1 MEEKKEPMIYYK
13 IMANKKYRVF
23 KNTYNDRDYY
33 RIQVKQKNYDGQED
47 IYYINV
53 QFKRNIE
60 LPNESDIIIKEA
72 YENIRPNKLDKFNGI
87 HYLVITEFEK
97 VENEEQLQAQAYKDF
112 RDNLDQNENMDI
124 DASQL
129 PF

>member
-1 MEEKKEPMIYYK
+1 MEEEKQPMIYYK
-13 IMANKKYRVF
+13 IMAGKKYRVF
-23 KNTYNDRDYY
+23 KNTYNDRNYY
-33 RIQVKQKNYDGQED
+33 RIQVKQTNYDKTED

-53 QFKRNIE
+53 QFKKNVE
-60 LPNESDIIIKEA
+60 LSNESDIIINEA
-72 YENIRPNKLDKFNGI
+72 FENIRPNKLDKYNGI
-87 HYLVITEFEK
+87 HYLVITDFTL
-97 VENEEQLQAQAYKDF
+97 VEREEQLQAQAYKDF

>member
-1 MEEKKEPMIYYK
+1 MKEEKQPMIYYK

-23 KNTYNDRDYY
+23 KNTYNDRNYY

-87 HYLVITEFEK
+87 HYLVITDFEK
-97 VENEEQLQAQAYKDF
+97 VENEEQAQAQAYKDF
-112 RDNLDQNENMDI
+112 QDNLYANENADV
-124 DASQL
+124 DSSQL